1 MNINLE
7 HKWIWIGSIIGA
19 FIIGWWLSGNGVPEE
34 TTSISPQSET
44 STIWTCSMHPQ
55 VRQPGPGQCPICGMD
70 LIPLTSGSGSSQRT
84 NTVELS
90 PYAMKLAEIQV
101 APVEKKF
108 VETEI
113 RLVGKIDYDE
123 TKLGYITAWVP
134 GRIER
139 MYVDYSGISVRAGE
153 HMVEIY
159 SPELVA
165 TQQELIQTRRSASAS
180 SSEILEN
187 NLRAIKERLRLWG
200 LTSSQIEKIA
210 QSGKI
215 QEKVTIYAP
224 ASGIVVEKNG
234 LEGMYVE
241 TGTKIY
247 TIADLSKVWVH
258 LEAYERDIPWIR
270 YGQKVIFETEA
281 YPGESFTG
289 RIAFIDP
296 VLDEPTRTVMVRV
309 NVSNTD
315 LKLKPGMLVRAI
327 VRSQIAAGGKV
338 MDPDLGGKWI
348 CPMHPEIIKGGRGAC
363 DVCGM
368 PLVRIEELGYISAEN
383 VQKDASL
390 IIPATAP
397 LITGKRAIVY
407 VQAPDRPGLFEGREI
422 ELGPRAGDYYIV
434 KSGLNEGELVV
445 VNGNFKID
453 SAVQIQAG
461 SSMMSPHDSHQKKN
475 PDNMSMASDKVKPEP
490 HNIPQ
495 EFKRAL
501 DPVYDAYFEL
511 QTGLSHDQKDAAA
524 EAAERMAKAAESVN
538 MTNLS
543 GPLHKLWM
551 SVDKTIQTKTAS
563 IQNYKDIEQIRA
575 AFRDLSVAMIEL
587 ARHAGSSGKQPVLV
601 YHCPMAFDNQGA
613 DWLQNKS
620 GTENPYFG
628 SKMFTCGSQEDD
640 LTLGANQHE

>member
-1 MNINLE
+1 
-7 HKWIWIGSIIGA
+7 
-19 FIIGWWLSGNGVPEE
+19 
-34 TTSISPQSET
+34 
-44 STIWTCSMHPQ
+44 
-55 VRQPGPGQCPICGMD
+55 MD
-70 LIPLTSGSGSSQRT
+70 LIPLVSGSGSSQRA
-84 NTVELS
+84 NTIELS

-123 TKLGYITAWVP
+123 TKLRYITAWVP

-139 MYVDYSGISVRAGE
+139 MYVDYSGISVRAGD
-153 HMVEIY
+153 HMVDIY

-180 SSEILEN
+180 SSEMLES

-200 LTSSQIEKIA
+200 LTSSQIETIA
-210 QSGKI
+210 QSGEI

-281 YPGESFTG
+281 FPGESFTG

-348 CPMHPEIIKGGRGAC
+348 CPMHPEIIKGGRDKC

-368 PLVRIEELGYISAEN
+368 PLVRIEEMGYISADKA
-383 VQKDASL
+383 QRDASL

-422 ELGPRAGDYYIV
+422 VLGPRAGDYYIV
-434 KSGLNEGELVV
+434 KSGLKEGELVV
-445 VNGNFKID
+445 INGNFKID

-461 SSMMSPHDSHQKKN
+461 SSMMSPDDSEQRGTPYDKSMV
-475 PDNMSMASDKVKPEP
+475 MSDVKPEVQ
-490 HNIPQ
+490 NIPVQ
-495 EFKRAL
+495 FIRAL

-511 QTGLSHDQKDAAA
+511 QSGLSHDQTDPAVK
-524 EAAERMAKAAESVN
+524 AAERMAKAADGVN
-538 MTNLS
+538 MTNIS
-543 GPLHKLWM
+543 EPLHRLWM
-551 SVDKTIQTKTAS
+551 SVYQAIQTNTAS
-563 IQNYKDIEQIRA
+563 IQNSRDIEQMRT
-575 AFRDLSVAMIEL
+575 AFRDLSVALIEL
-587 ARHAGSSGKQPVLV
+587 VRHAGSSGKQPVLL

-640 LTLGANQHE
+640 LTRGKNHHE